1 MVQGL
6 VNTGEL
12 TMLKTICL
20 SICIATIGSLA
31 PAHAQTKTAAAADR
45 AIQYASPAAA
55 LADLRAKNGVVFS
68 KNEDWLIAK
77 DTDGANWSFTPS
89 KHYAHPSVARRTLV
103 QHNGGFY
110 VETSLMCMAD
120 KPACDRLH
128 QDYIQLDRRMNEAIR
143 AGK

>member
-1 MVQGL
+1 
-6 VNTGEL
+6 
-12 TMLKTICL
+12 MLKTICL
-20 SICIATIGSLA
+20 TICIATVGSLGS
-31 PAHAQTKTAAAADR
+31 AHAQTKTAASADR
-45 AIQYASPAAA
+45 TIPYSSPAAA

-89 KHYAHPSVARRTLV
+89 NHYAHPSVARRMLM
-103 QHNGGFY
+103 QQNGSFY
-110 VETSLMCMAD
+110 VETNLMCMAD

-128 QDYIQLDRRMNEAIR
+128 QDYVQLDRRMNEAIR